1 MKHWLD
7 QDVIQ
12 HRIKLLDE
20 IIGILTAFDWNDEEK
35 VRGEGGV
42 SSDE

>member
-12 HRIKLLDE
+12 QRIKLLDE
-20 IIGILTAFDWNDEEK
+20 IIGILTASIGTMK
-35 VRGEGGV
+35 RK
-42 SSDE
+42 